1 MTRLLEQAALLCTAA
16 GLIAGALVVGST
28 RDPRLGLRVALEFFM
43 AAGLLRLAGPLSAM
57 TLATSCRHPR
67 RTPTGESRPAAVV
80 ARWASAAGH
89 RPRQVSN
96 PDTRRTAEHLAK
108 PRARTAPVRR
118 GRRAWRLHV

>member
-57 TLATSCRHPR
+57 TLAT
-67 RTPTGESRPAAVV
+67 
-80 ARWASAAGH
+80 AAGILAVRQLVSLGL
-89 RPRQVSN
+89 RPS
-96 PDTRRTAEHLAK
+96 
-108 PRARTAPVRR
+108 PRGGAHGLQGIDR
-118 GRRAWRLHV
+118 GR